1 MSDDVGRPAGPA
13 ALLGP
18 GAIRQAERAAGKAD
32 AIRACGEVL
41 VATGAVTPEYVPA
54 MLEREESVSTYI
66 GEGVAI
72 PHATLAGKA
81 AVRRDALCFL
91 RFPDG
96 VDWDGETVTVCIGIA
111 AVGDGHLDILAELAQ
126 VLLDPERAEALR
138 TAESPDRVLAML
150 TPAAEDDPTGPSA
163 AGPLEAAVP
172 AERGE
177 R

>member
-1 MSDDVGRPAGPA
+1 MSEVAGHAVDPA
-13 ALLGP
+13 ALLAP
-18 GAIRQAERAAGKAD
+18 GAIRLAERAAGKAE
-32 AIRACGEVL
+32 AIRACGQAL
-41 VATGAVTPEYVPA
+41 VAAGAVTPEYVPA

-126 VLLDPERAEALR
+126 ILLDPERAEALR
-138 TAESPDRVLAML
+138 GAESPETVLAML
-150 TPAAEDDPTGPSA
+150 TPAQD
-163 AGPLEAAVP
+163 
-172 AERGE
+172 
-177 R
+177 

>member
-1 MSDDVGRPAGPA
+1 MSDDGRTDVA
-13 ALLGP
+13 ALLAP
-18 GAIRQAERAAGKAD
+18 GASRRAVRAADKAA

-41 VATGAVTPEYVPA
+41 VEAGAVTPDYVPA
-54 MLEREESVSTYI
+54 MLEREESISTYI

-81 AVRRDALCFL
+81 AVQRDALCFL

-111 AVGDGHLDILAELAQ
+111 ALGDGHLDILAELAQ
-126 VLLDPERAEALR
+126 VLLDPERAAALR
-138 TAESPDRVLAML
+138 AATTPEAVLAML
-150 TPAAEDDPTGPSA
+150 TPAPDPDDLGADA
-163 AGPLEAAVP
+163 ARP